1 MPVSSPVNTRTILT
15 ATVALLP
22 LVAAPLLLSSPADAR
37 RRILGAEES
46 KEDEMDKEAAEKA
59 KKKKEAEEKRKAA
72 AAKKAAEE
80 KQKKREAAKKK
91 RAAAKQAAAEA
102 AARKK
107 EEAERKKV
115 QAIEKE
121 KARLEGNKAA
131 RLLAAKKL
139 RRITRRS
146 GDLAVTVSLV
156 PGAPKAGKVQ
166 ELRVDVAQELKVAD
180 VKWGKFKPQMRAAMV
195 AEVAPPDTGQDLE
208 TRRFYVHRLP
218 APGAYGFHVTPE
230 RDGQHTITLEG
241 KADDGTPIN
250 LQLNLFVG
258 EWPPPDFESEEAN
271 NAKTDA
277 KAGSGRRI
285 AGGN

>member
-1 MPVSSPVNTRTILT
+1 VNTRSILT
-15 ATVALLP
+15 TTFALLP

-37 RRILGAEES
+37 RRILGSDEGDN
-46 KEDEMDKEAAEKA
+46 EDEEDKKAAEDA
-59 KKKKEAEEKRKAA
+59 KQKREA
-72 AAKKAAEE
+72 AAKKAEE
-80 KQKKREAAKKK
+80 EAAKKAEEKKKQKEEAKQK
-91 RAAAKQAAAEA
+91 REAAKQAAAEA

-107 EEAERKKV
+107 EEAERKKTE
-115 QAIEKE
+115 AIEKE
-121 KARLEGNKAA
+121 NARLEGNKAA

-146 GDLAVTVSLV
+146 GELAITVSLV
-156 PGAPKAGKVQ
+156 PGAPSPDKVQ
-166 ELRVDVAQELKVAD
+166 EIRVDVAQELKVAD
-180 VKWGKFKPQMRAAMV
+180 VKWGKFRPQMQAQLV
-195 AEVAPPDTGQDLE
+195 AEVAPPETGQDE
-208 TRRFYVHRLP
+208 TPRRFYVHRLSS
-218 APGAYGFHVTPE
+218 PGAYGFHVTPE
-230 RDGQHTITLEG
+230 REGQHTITIEG

-285 AGGN
+285 AGGK

>member
-1 MPVSSPVNTRTILT
+1 MNKRILFST
-15 ATVALLP
+15 AAALLP

-37 RRILGAEES
+37 RRILGSDDGDDEDAE
-46 KEDEMDKEAAEKA
+46 DA
-59 KKKKEAEEKRKAA
+59 
-72 AAKKAAEE
+72 KAAEE
-80 KQKKREAAKKK
+80 EKKKREAAKKK
-91 RAAAKQAAAEA
+91 AEDEAKKKAEERKKKKEEAKKKREAAKQAAAEA

-107 EEAERKKV
+107 EEAERKKTE
-115 QAIEKE
+115 AIEKE

-146 GDLAVTVSLV
+146 GDLAITVSLI
-156 PGAPKAGKVQ
+156 PGAPSAKKVQ
-166 ELRVDVAQELKVAD
+166 EVRVDVAQELKVAD
-180 VKWGKFKPQMRAAMV
+180 VKWGKFKPQMRAEMV
-195 AEVAPPDTGQDLE
+195 ANVAPPDTGQDE
-208 TRRFYVHRLP
+208 EPRQFYVHRLP
-218 APGAYGFHVTPE
+218 TPGAYGFHVTPE
-230 RDGQHTITLEG
+230 RDGQHTVTIEG